1 MNEGHITREPVNKG
15 FQTQV
20 KREKK
25 GVLWGGVVLKTLYD
39 NFRVSKIADP
49 DIKQKYFSYN
59 FFSIYQGR
67 QGQFHFPPAFLFVL
81 LFV

>member
-25 GVLWGGVVLKTLYD
+25 GFFGGE
-39 NFRVSKIADP
+39 
-49 DIKQKYFSYN
+49 
-59 FFSIYQGR
+59 
-67 QGQFHFPPAFLFVL
+67 LF
-81 LFV
+81 